1 MQAPQP
7 SMTWP
12 ERMVRRFLVTR
23 PGIWFGRYVLPYL
36 DLPILRFSRGR
47 YSMSPGQPILL
58 LVSVGAKTGKQRP
71 TPLLYQRDGEQVI
84 VIASNGGR
92 PRHPSWYYNLRANP
106 RAKVYIEGHVG
117 YYTAREAEGEERD
130 LLWCKAVEYFSGFNL
145 YEQRTTR
152 RIPIVVL
159 TPAKKEG

>member
-1 MQAPQP
+1 MHSPQP
-7 SMTWP
+7 SVEWP

-36 DLPILRFSRGR
+36 DKPILMLSRGR

-58 LVSVGAKTGKQRP
+58 LVSTGAKSGKRRA
-71 TPLLYQRDGEQVI
+71 TPLLYLRDGERVV

-106 RAKVYIEGHVG
+106 TATVYLDGHVRR
-117 YYTAREAEGEERD
+117 YTAREVQGEERAA
-130 LLWCKAVEYFSGFNL
+130 LWNRAVEYFAGFNL

-152 RIPIVVL
+152 HIPIMVL
-159 TPAKKEG
+159 TPGEHV